1 MQYRVNFPYCSLC
14 HIMVTRLLF
23 FNTLQ
28 EYQQANIKVNNISWI
43 IFVFHEI
50 WNAVSVDQYHSF
62 HTSHKSLE
70 GSKFQYLW
78 YPSKTKSIFRD
89 LNKNNYFQICRFEKD
104 KQVLTIEINN
114 ISTLLDGANQ
124 AKVCSNN
131 KMSIDFAFYNV
142 FPCPFYCNNN
152 NNNIEVLWNSR
163 SDYNIVINLNYKC
176 YSWCTLYWSN
186 NYNLFAWKYI

>member
-1 MQYRVNFPYCSLC
+1 
-14 HIMVTRLLF
+14 
-23 FNTLQ
+23 
-28 EYQQANIKVNNISWI
+28 
-43 IFVFHEI
+43 
-50 WNAVSVDQYHSF
+50 
-62 HTSHKSLE
+62 
-70 GSKFQYLW
+70 
-78 YPSKTKSIFRD
+78 
-89 LNKNNYFQICRFEKD
+89 
-104 KQVLTIEINN
+104 VLTIEINN

-176 YSWCTLYWSN
+176 YSWCTLY
-186 NYNLFAWKYI
+186 